1 MDISKDSDQSLV
13 KKCFEFCSA
22 LTERG
27 CSYSFS
33 LKVGQSFNFTLK
45 SGKGTPPKAK
55 PKRSPSYFRRQ
66 LRRREDFLKRR
77 SGSSEKDVDADLR
90 HNKPNQNE
98 KAEESS
104 SDDSESESGSNPSE
118 PENKQEEQKVDPTD
132 DHWSPV
138 PPVSST
144 SSFPNFYSYRFE
156 YQRRKK
162 EERRTIDP
170 WTGRPRV
177 SIVDT
182 YKRHMIKEH
191 RMQGGRGSF
200 VYHCVFAPADIARA
214 DVERETL
221 TPNSTK
227 LKEING
233 TYGNQEFSSDGIF
246 HLTGSEIFPQKDI
259 WS

>member
-1 MDISKDSDQSLV
+1 MENHTEQSENFPNENTPLKLIVDLCSHLADKGLVFEISLNIKNSL
-13 KKCFEFCSA
+13 
-22 LTERG
+22 
-27 CSYSFS
+27 
-33 LKVGQSFNFTLK
+33 QFTLK
-45 SGKGTPPKAK
+45 SDKKASVEGA
-55 PKRSPSYFRRQ
+55 RGRRRRGPSYARRQ
-66 LRRREDFLKRR
+66 EKRKLLKKKTDSFLEEKEPRENL
-77 SGSSEKDVDADLR
+77 E
-90 HNKPNQNE
+90 
-98 KAEESS
+98 EESS
-104 SDDSESESGSNPSE
+104 SDDSESHSGSNASE
-118 PENKQEEQKVDPTD
+118 PEAKHQEHEVDPAD

-144 SSFPNFYSYRFE
+144 SSFPNLSSYRFE
-156 YQRRKK
+156 YQRRKR

-214 DVERETL
+214 DVEREAL

-246 HLTGSEIFPQKDI
+246 HLTGSEIFPQKNI